1 MPLDMAAREVL
12 STDRSMLAAAFI
24 FLAFAA
30 ALRLSVRRRDLALPG
45 VTVWLW
51 FSAVGAQLSLA
62 LGEVEDEIGW
72 QRIHGLPCPVG
83 SSWLR

>member
-24 FLAFAA
+24 FVAFTAV
-30 ALRLSVRRRDLALPG
+30 RLVRRRDLALPG

-51 FSAVGAQLSLA
+51 SSAVGAQLRLA
-62 LGEVEDEIGW
+62 LGEVEDEIGDN
-72 QRIHGLPCPVG
+72 V
-83 SSWLR
+83 